1 MRYNANSVRRAELA
15 LILCSTPDCTA
26 HYREVRQQ
34 SLNAYRTAAK
44 DYEPLIRAAEE
55 RDVYRQFSSAFARYI
70 DVTDR
75 AMAVLAAGHADQAR
89 QIVLD
94 PAQIKSHAEVMATAD
109 KNLELNVQ
117 EADEKAAGVAAAST
131 RTTWISVFMTLA
143 IVGLCVLIGMQL
155 NRFVTPR
162 IRHVMTMV
170 QRLAAKDMT
179 AYVRPTATD
188 EIGRMGEMLNGSI
201 ANIREV
207 LQSVARGAETLS
219 AATTEI
225 STRAAESAGNAK
237 TQSGMTS
244 QIASAAQEMTAT
256 IGEISNNA
264 ENAAAASRSS
274 AQTAAQGGQ
283 VMQAA
288 AATMEKIAAATN
300 SVSERMT
307 SLAHRSQEIGNV
319 VNVIQEISEQTN
331 LLALNAAIEAARA
344 GEHGRGFAV
353 VAGEVRRLA
362 ERTRAATEEIAGT
375 IRSIQDETRQ
385 TLDVMNSSRAAVE
398 SGMDETSHARKSLE
412 AIIESSRQV
421 EHQIQLIAS
430 AATQQTAAS
439 GEISESASRISQLAV
454 QNTQGAEEA
463 VTALNDLSRLA
474 VDLDTIINQFQLDE
488 DTANAARSSSES
500 RRQAGFAAPLQPA
513 HSS

>member
-1 MRYNANSVRRAELA
+1 MSFVRNFPIAKKFTYAFGIISLLCVSLAAYTFVTLRNIAAMASDVRGVNVPSLVDLAAMRYNANSVRRAELA

-179 AYVRPTATD
+179 AYVRPPPPTRSDAW
-188 EIGRMGEMLNGSI
+188 
-201 ANIREV
+201 
-207 LQSVARGAETLS
+207 ARCS
-219 AATTEI
+219 
-225 STRAAESAGNAK
+225 
-237 TQSGMTS
+237 
-244 QIASAAQEMTAT
+244 
-256 IGEISNNA
+256 
-264 ENAAAASRSS
+264 
-274 AQTAAQGGQ
+274 
-283 VMQAA
+283 
-288 AATMEKIAAATN
+288 
-300 SVSERMT
+300 
-307 SLAHRSQEIGNV
+307 
-319 VNVIQEISEQTN
+319 
-331 LLALNAAIEAARA
+331 
-344 GEHGRGFAV
+344 
-353 VAGEVRRLA
+353 
-362 ERTRAATEEIAGT
+362 
-375 IRSIQDETRQ
+375 
-385 TLDVMNSSRAAVE
+385 
-398 SGMDETSHARKSLE
+398 
-412 AIIESSRQV
+412 
-421 EHQIQLIAS
+421 
-430 AATQQTAAS
+430 TAAS
-439 GEISESASRISQLAV
+439 PTSARFSNRWRGEPKLFRLPPPRSAP
-454 QNTQGAEEA
+454 
-463 VTALNDLSRLA
+463 
-474 VDLDTIINQFQLDE
+474 
-488 DTANAARSSSES
+488 
-500 RRQAGFAAPLQPA
+500 APPRAPA
-513 HSS
+513 TRKPSPA